1 MSKKK
6 TTSKELADQ
15 EVRPSAKPSAK
26 EVAETKATGKRS
38 ATGMSWLLGKAVDK
52 AMGRHVSREE
62 LAYELLPRFLLDIM
76 KKYLR
81 VRLFGLR
88 HVPSKGPFI
97 CIANHSGF
105 MGFDALMITHN
116 LQQQKKRLP
125 HIIAHKLWFLS
136 PEISV
141 PLKKLGLVPATYD
154 NGLSLIEDGK
164 PLLLFPEGE
173 EGNFKPT
180 KYRYRLRPFR
190 RGFVRLAL
198 TTGAPIIPTIVI
210 GAEETHITLS
220 QLRWAKQLIG
230 IIVPVPLNLIPLPA
244 KWQIHFLP
252 PIHIEKDLEKAKD
265 MKYVTALSKK
275 IRRDF
280 QKEMNLRL
288 RDRKLVFV

>member
-1 MSKKK
+1 MKTK
-6 TTSKELADQ
+6 TT
-15 EVRPSAKPSAK
+15 K
-26 EVAETKATGKRS
+26 EVKETTDSS
-38 ATGMSWLLGKAVDK
+38 AHGMRWLVGKAVGK
-52 AMGRHVSREE
+52 ALERTGVTKEE
-62 LAYELLPRFLLDIM
+62 LAYRVLPGFLLDLM

-81 VRLFGLR
+81 VRLYGLR
-88 HVPSKGPFI
+88 HIPSKGPFI

-105 MGFDALMITHN
+105 MGFDALMIAHN
-116 LQQQKKRLP
+116 MNVQKKRLP
-125 HIIAHKLWFLS
+125 HIIAHKLWFLT

-154 NGLSLIEDGK
+154 NGLKLVEGGE

-180 KYRYRLRPFR
+180 RYRYRLRPFR

-198 TTGAPIIPTIVI
+198 MTGAPIIPAIVI

-220 QLRWAKQLIG
+220 QIRWAKDLIG
-230 IIVPVPLNLIPLPA
+230 IIVPVPLNLFPLPA

-252 PIHIEKDLEKAKD
+252 PIHIEKDPEKARD
-265 MKYVTALSKK
+265 MEYVTALSRK
-275 IRRDF
+275 IRREF
-280 QKEMNLRL
+280 QKEINLRL